1 MKDSIIYVHG
11 KGGSAEEADHYKA
24 KAKKITECAQYPMW
38 CEGMPA
44 LLFGYVRYL
53 QVPEKENRE
62 GLDENEFM
70 KNEIV

>member
-1 MKDSIIYVHG
+1 M
-11 KGGSAEEADHYKA
+11 
-24 KAKKITECAQYPMW
+24 ECAQYPMW

-53 QVPEKENRE
+53 QVPEKENRA

-70 KNEIV
+70 KRGKRNCLNRRFGWSIGLGES